1 MTEHEAIKELKQNIE
16 MPFGSNISNEASK
29 LAIKALEKQ
38 NPKTPNTYRDGY
50 DNEGN
55 VIYDVYECP
64 CCGKNYEIDYD
75 DYNYCPECGQAI
87 DRSNLE

>member
-16 MPFGSNISNEASK
+16 MTFGSNISNEASK

-38 NPKTPNTYRDGY
+38 NPKTPNTYGDGY

-55 VIYDVYECP
+55 MIYDVYECP

-75 DYNYCPECGQAI
+75 DYKYCPECGQAI